1 MKRFICILMAIM
13 LFIGIA
19 MPITV
24 NADEGFTVS
33 IELQVDPRIKAD
45 GVPVMVGFINVD
57 TGKEYKVSITKDKNY
72 WGEIKSL
79 PNGTYSLVDGAVGS
93 DWDGIYDFPWFT
105 EYVVNGINTTW
116 TIQVGDV
123 NYDGPVNDKEDEDI
137 KDPGFVDYEDMY
149 GMTEEE
155 YKEYLEKIEAEQ
167 NQNQDKDDLT
177 LEKDYHKIVLD
188 GNLTADS
195 IILSFFDGKET
206 RKITFNQSDEFVAEV
221 IIAEG
226 EYEVEFFYA
235 KGKNEY
241 EVVTEKITVV
251 DDKGEIKISLLG
263 KSQEIEDNENN
274 NEITNPSNPDIPDEP
289 GDLETPAEDE
299 RPITIW
305 TVLIFGAGAAIGG
318 VIIYLRRKNNEF
330 EDEPVQEQPKED
342 KPDEE

>member
-72 WGEIKSL
+72 WGEIKNL

-137 KDPGFVDYEDMY
+137 KDPGFVDYEDLY

-155 YKEYLEKIEAEQ
+155 Y
-167 NQNQDKDDLT
+167 
-177 LEKDYHKIVLD
+177 
-188 GNLTADS
+188 
-195 IILSFFDGKET
+195 
-206 RKITFNQSDEFVAEV
+206 
-221 IIAEG
+221 
-226 EYEVEFFYA
+226 
-235 KGKNEY
+235 
-241 EVVTEKITVV
+241 
-251 DDKGEIKISLLG
+251 
-263 KSQEIEDNENN
+263 
-274 NEITNPSNPDIPDEP
+274 
-289 GDLETPAEDE
+289 
-299 RPITIW
+299 
-305 TVLIFGAGAAIGG
+305 
-318 VIIYLRRKNNEF
+318 
-330 EDEPVQEQPKED
+330 
-342 KPDEE
+342 